1 MDLWWPQVRKLELV
15 PTQKKHQW
23 CQFMSFLV
31 WVTNN
36 CSIYK
41 DCKETKLTIQK
52 LSKSIYIPYPR
63 PITENYS
70 NVVFEDS
77 EISRIWDQTSVGW
90 KKTRTV
96 TVCFSR
102 WILFFETFADPC
114 SMRFIMT
121 RTGFPTKTIPKLLDS
136 SLLSEKINQIKA
148 NLKNDSRLWTL
159 KITINNHQH
168 HKQNIKTL
176 AGF

>member
-1 MDLWWPQVRKLELV
+1 
-15 PTQKKHQW
+15 
-23 CQFMSFLV
+23 
-31 WVTNN
+31 
-36 CSIYK
+36 
-41 DCKETKLTIQK
+41 
-52 LSKSIYIPYPR
+52 
-63 PITENYS
+63 
-70 NVVFEDS
+70 
-77 EISRIWDQTSVGW
+77 
-90 KKTRTV
+90 
-96 TVCFSR
+96 
-102 WILFFETFADPC
+102 
-114 SMRFIMT
+114 MRFIMT